1 MIPKLSSKNKNVAI
15 ATKLLVLLAL
25 FVFSLISSTALFSII
40 PSFSEGRYVNATA
53 SNPQIPA
60 LEKYYVRYNPTEYG
74 LSLDGDTV
82 ADVFYPSLDALFDD
96 LLSQHQDNVVV
107 EFVGDVVLS
116 KEVKISNLN
125 NRLSENAISLT
136 IVGKVKSTV
145 KGSTFYADGRED
157 TYALHII
164 DIDKVTL
171 SNFTLETDT
180 MAIKVLGDSK
190 LTIDLST
197 ITTRYDYL
205 NKYSSGIIFNSSYAS
220 KVDIKSSVIRGMNDS
235 SNDFYGVY
243 SYGDISI
250 DKDVTSE
257 PFSLIESTG
266 AISMVAGTL
275 SVYGGEIRKTGSSS
289 SHYALKLVDANAVI
303 TGGYVSD
310 TSELNASSILV
321 KQSDLQLE
329 NGVKVDNGIFVG
341 ANDVNESS
349 SITVDSTKIT
359 IPAGAFN
366 VVMSC
371 EGTMQLG
378 VNDNDVSL
386 VITDV
391 NEDKV
396 DSTGWG
402 EGNGNVIRLSEIE
415 QLASEGVVQ
424 PKVTIYHYVVYKYLG
439 ANGEVI
445 TDPSIKVEK
454 GKQQVIKNFV
464 HLFKPKIFV
473 QEYWEDNYGGKHLQ
487 EESIV
492 VEKDYELIAK
502 MQIKQP
508 IVELGYRVLEP
519 NHNTIELIVSLPEEY
534 KSDNINIMYSWYEII
549 STEGLKNHIL
559 DTETPSIA
567 HVVERANSR
576 YQVVIEIKVMDLT
589 VFGEGEYYAE
599 FPAYVD
605 VSLESTNIIPE
616 DPDTSITPETPD
628 VDDSKNNSR
637 LALILGTTIP
647 SVIVVVLGSVLIIL
661 HKKGVLAK
669 ILAKKASKK
678 GKGRPE
684 KKARKE

>member
-107 EFVGDVVLS
+107 EFVGDVVLTR
-116 KEVKISNLN
+116 EVRISNLN
-125 NRLSENAISLT
+125 NRLSDNAINLT
-136 IVGKVKSTV
+136 IVGKVQSTV
-145 KGSTFYADGRED
+145 EGSTFYADGRED
-157 TYALHII
+157 TYALHITN
-164 DIDKVTL
+164 IDKVTL
-171 SNFTLETDT
+171 SNFTLETNT
-180 MAIKVLGDSK
+180 MAINVSGNSHLIIDS
-190 LTIDLST
+190 ST
-197 ITTRYDYL
+197 ITTQYNFL
-205 NKYSSGIIFNSSYAS
+205 NKRSTGTIFNGYLS
-220 KVDIKSSVIRGMNDS
+220 KVDIKGSAIRGINDS
-235 SNDFYGVY
+235 TYEFYAVY
-243 SYGDISI
+243 NYGDISI
-250 DKDVTSE
+250 DKDVSSG
-257 PFSLIESTG
+257 PFSIIECFG
-266 AISMVAGTL
+266 GISMESGTL
-275 SVYGGEIRKTGSSS
+275 AIHGGEIRKTVKNPSF
-289 SHYALKLVDANAVI
+289 YALKIVNSAAIVA
-303 TGGYVSD
+303 GGYISD
-310 TSELNASSILV
+310 TSELSVSSILV
-321 KQSDLQLE
+321 KQADLQLE
-329 NGVKVDNGIFVG
+329 NGVKVDNGVFVG

-349 SITVDSTKIT
+349 SVTVGSTKIMV
-359 IPAGAFN
+359 PAGEFDI
-366 VVMSC
+366 VMSC
-371 EGTMQLG
+371 RDTIEFG

-386 VITDV
+386 TITNV
-391 NEDKV
+391 NEDRV
-396 DSTGWG
+396 DSPDWG
-402 EGNGNVIRLSEIE
+402 ESSGNVIKLSEIE
-415 QLASEGVVQ
+415 QLASEGVVR
-424 PKVTIYHYVVYKYLG
+424 PRGTIYHYIVYKYLDAMG
-439 ANGEVI
+439 SVV
-445 TDPSIKVEK
+445 TDSQLKIEE
-454 GKQQVIKNFV
+454 GKQHVIKKFV
-464 HLFKPKIFV
+464 QLYKPKIFV
-473 QEYWEDNYGGKHLQ
+473 QEYWEDNYGGKHLR
-487 EESIV
+487 EDSII

-576 YQVVIEIKVMDLT
+576 YQVVVEIKVLDLT

-616 DPDTSITPETPD
+616 DPNTSIKSESPD
-628 VDDSKNNSR
+628 VEDSKNNSR

-647 SVIVVVLGSVLIIL
+647 SVIIVVFGSVLIIL
-661 HKKGVLAK
+661 HRKGVLAK

>member
-1 MIPKLSSKNKNVAI
+1 MIPKLASRNKNVAI
-15 ATKLLVLLAL
+15 ATKLFVFLVL
-25 FVFSLISSTALFSII
+25 FIFSLISSTALFSII

-107 EFVGDVVLS
+107 EFVGDVVLTR
-116 KEVKISNLN
+116 EVRISNLN
-125 NRLSENAISLT
+125 NRLSDNAINLT
-136 IVGKVKSTV
+136 IVGKVQSTV
-145 KGSTFYADGRED
+145 EGSTFYADGRED
-157 TYALHII
+157 TYALHITN
-164 DIDKVTL
+164 IDKVTL
-171 SNFTLETDT
+171 SNFTLETNT
-180 MAIKVLGDSK
+180 MAINVSGNSHLIIDS
-190 LTIDLST
+190 ST
-197 ITTRYDYL
+197 ITTQYNFL
-205 NKYSSGIIFNSSYAS
+205 NKRSTGTIFNGYLS
-220 KVDIKSSVIRGMNDS
+220 KVDIKGSAIRGINDS
-235 SNDFYGVY
+235 TYEFYAVY
-243 SYGDISI
+243 NYGDISI
-250 DKDVTSE
+250 DKDVSSG
-257 PFSLIESTG
+257 PFSIIECFG
-266 AISMVAGTL
+266 GISMESGTL
-275 SVYGGEIRKTGSSS
+275 AIHGGEIRKTVKNPSF
-289 SHYALKLVDANAVI
+289 YALKIVNSAAIVA
-303 TGGYVSD
+303 GGYISD
-310 TSELNASSILV
+310 TSELSVSSILV
-321 KQSDLQLE
+321 KQADLQLE
-329 NGVKVDNGIFVG
+329 NGVKVDNGVFVG

-349 SITVDSTKIT
+349 SVTVGSTKIMV
-359 IPAGAFN
+359 PAGEFDI
-366 VVMSC
+366 VMSC
-371 EGTMQLG
+371 RDTIEFG

-386 VITDV
+386 TITNV
-391 NEDKV
+391 NEDRV
-396 DSTGWG
+396 DSPDWG
-402 EGNGNVIRLSEIE
+402 ESSGNVIKLSEIE
-415 QLASEGVVQ
+415 QLASEGVVR
-424 PKVTIYHYVVYKYLG
+424 PRGTIYHYIVYKYLDAMG
-439 ANGEVI
+439 SVV
-445 TDPSIKVEK
+445 TDSQLKIEE
-454 GKQQVIKNFV
+454 GKQHVIKKFV
-464 HLFKPKIFV
+464 QLYKPKIFV
-473 QEYWEDNYGGKHLQ
+473 QEYWEDNYGGKHLR
-487 EESIV
+487 EDSII

-508 IVELGYRVLEP
+508 IIELGYRVLEP

-616 DPDTSITPETPD
+616 DPNTSIKSESPD
-628 VDDSKNNSR
+628 VEDSKNNSR

-647 SVIVVVLGSVLIIL
+647 SVIIVVFGSVLIIL
-661 HKKGVLAK
+661 HRKGVLAK

>member
-1 MIPKLSSKNKNVAI
+1 MIPKFASKNKNVAA
-15 ATKLLVLLAL
+15 ATKLFVFLVL
-25 FVFSLISSTALFSII
+25 FVFLFICSTVFLSVLSLSSRERFQKA
-40 PSFSEGRYVNATA
+40 AA
-53 SNPQIPA
+53 SNSPIPVS
-60 LEKYYVRYNPTEYG
+60 EKYYVSYNPTEFG
-74 LSLDGDTV
+74 LSLDGYTD
-82 ADVFYPSLDALFDD
+82 ADVFYPTLDALFDD

-107 EFVGDVVLS
+107 EFVGDVVLTR
-116 KEVKISNLN
+116 EVKVSNLN
-125 NRLSENAISLT
+125 NRLSENAINLT
-136 IVGKVKSTV
+136 IVGKVRSEV
-145 KGSTFYADGRED
+145 QGSTYYADGRED
-157 TYALHII
+157 TYALHLI

-171 SNFTLETDT
+171 YNFTLETDT

-190 LTIDLST
+190 LIIDSST
-197 ITTRYDYL
+197 ITTRYKHL

-220 KVDIKSSVIRGMNDS
+220 KVDIKSSTIRGMSDS
-235 SNDFYGVY
+235 SYDFYSVY

-257 PFSLIESTG
+257 PFSLIENTG

-289 SHYALKLVDANAVI
+289 SHYAIKLADSNAVI

-310 TSELNASSILV
+310 TSELNTSSILV

-359 IPAGAFN
+359 IPSGAFN

-386 VITDV
+386 AITDV

-402 EGNGNVIRLSEIE
+402 EGNGNVIKLSEIE
-415 QLASEGVVQ
+415 ELASEGVVQ
-424 PKVTIYHYVVYKYLG
+424 PKVTIYHYVVYKYLNVGG
-439 ANGEVI
+439 AVI
-445 TDPSIKVEK
+445 TDLPLKVEK
-454 GKQQVIKNFV
+454 GKQHIMKNYV
-464 HLFKPKIFV
+464 QLYKPKIFV
-473 QEYWEDNYGGKHLQ
+473 QECWEDNYGGKHLQ

-508 IVELGYRVLEP
+508 IVELAFRVLEP

-534 KSDNINIMYSWYEII
+534 QSDNISIGYKWYEII
-549 STEGLKNHIL
+549 GIEGLENYIL
-559 DTETPSIA
+559 DTETPSIS
-567 HVVERANSR
+567 HVVERVNSR
-576 YQVVIEIKVMDLT
+576 YKVVVEIKILDST
-589 VFGEGEYYAE
+589 VLGEGEYYAE
-599 FPAYVD
+599 FPACVD

-616 DPDTSITPETPD
+616 DPDTSITPENPD
-628 VDDSKNNSR
+628 VDDSENNSR

-647 SVIVVVLGSVLIIL
+647 SGIIVVLGSVLIIL
-661 HKKGVLAK
+661 YKKGVLAK
-669 ILAKKASKK
+669 MLAKKADKK
-678 GKGRPE
+678 GKSKPI